1 MRLILRQSKFII
13 PDLVTST
20 ATAVLVLRDSA
31 VLPAN
36 MFIFSLEIIRMAG
49 SAEGCVLGR
58 GPGNGAAN
66 GVTVAPSAPR
76 IPSVVA
82 RIVTLGTMAKDGW
95 CPAIGGM
102 THIALFSRR

>member
-1 MRLILRQSKFII
+1 M
-13 PDLVTST
+13 TST
-20 ATAVLVLRDSA
+20 TGTIFILFDSA

-36 MFIFSLEIIRMAG
+36 MSTFPLEIIRMAG

-66 GVTVAPSAPR
+66 GATVAPSAPR

-102 THIALFSRR
+102 THVALFSRG

>member
-1 MRLILRQSKFII
+1 
-13 PDLVTST
+13 
-20 ATAVLVLRDSA
+20 
-31 VLPAN
+31 

-49 SAEGCVLGR
+49 STERCVLGR

-66 GVTVAPSAPR
+66 GVTVAPITPR

-82 RIVTLGTMAKDGW
+82 GIVSIEIMTKAGW

-102 THIALFSRR
+102 TYIALLGRG